1 MARSRNLDVGFLTL
15 LLAALFAA
23 PQARAGNGFTFPIGG
38 RAAAMGGAFTAMGHD
53 PGVAWYN
60 PAGLGFVTRS
70 SLDVSASAYALHL
83 MRIPTMLRT
92 TLPSG
97 VTDRGFSAN
106 PFQIVG
112 SSMTY
117 VRKLG
122 GWDPEPVPDDA
133 TASPPEADAPD
144 ATSIRAT
151 PSRDPGAPRLRHALA
166 FSVFIPV
173 AEKFA
178 RSSTF
183 DASETSGSFHQRFSL
198 STGRQVYYIGPSWGM
213 RIGERWSV
221 GASLYGLYA
230 ASEGRASFTAAF
242 SSAGATDF
250 GTLNLDATGVELGL
264 AVQLGAQV
272 RPISGLR
279 LGLALR
285 LPALR
290 VWGRTEGTF
299 LTATTR
305 DDAGNPRPQ
314 LDDEPVRDRSG
325 AAFVLPF
332 SMTLGIGWESPGVFA
347 IAVDADYTTPWPY
360 GGTRMRGYF
369 NGRLGVEAYLT
380 PRWIL
385 GFGAFTDVS
394 PTPPFASAD
403 AANFMDM
410 RLDFY
415 GGTVAVTWLSP
426 YAVTGSGATD
436 RITFANTV
444 GLRYAHGHGQI
455 IGMDLD
461 YVAGTTSNA
470 IRSIRIHDLSLVVS
484 SSVRF

>member
-1 MARSRNLDVGFLTL
+1 MRRPKVPAPAL
-15 LLAALFAA
+15 LVAVAALAVA
-23 PQARAGNGFTFPIGG
+23 SPARAGNGFTFPIGG

-70 SLDVSASAYALHL
+70 SLDVSASAYAVHL

-97 VTDRGFSAN
+97 TTDRGFSAN

-122 GWDPEPVPDDA
+122 GWETEPGD
-133 TASPPEADAPD
+133 TGG
-144 ATSIRAT
+144 
-151 PSRDPGAPRLRHALA
+151 GAGTGDGTGGGPAGKPVLRHALA
-166 FSVFIPV
+166 LSVFIPV

-178 RSSTF
+178 RTSTF
-183 DASETSGSFHQRFSL
+183 DAAEAFGTFHQRL
-198 STGRQVYYIGPSWGM
+198 SVAVGRQVYYIGPSWGM
-213 RIGERWSV
+213 RIGERWAV

-230 ASEGRASFTAAF
+230 ASEARASFTAAI
-242 SSAGATDF
+242 ATPEGTDF
-250 GTLNLDATGVELGL
+250 GTMDLDATGTELGM
-264 AVQLGAQV
+264 AVHLGVQA
-272 RPISGLR
+272 RPVSGLR

-285 LPALR
+285 LPGLR
-290 VWGRTEGTF
+290 VWGRAEGAF

-305 DDAGNPRPQ
+305 DDAGNPVPSFA
-314 LDDEPVRDRSG
+314 DEPVRDRSG

-347 IAVDADYTTPWPY
+347 IAVDGDYTVPWPY
-360 GGTRMRGYF
+360 AGVGSRGYF
-369 NGRLGVEAYLT
+369 NGRLGVEAFLA
-380 PRWIL
+380 PRWVL
-385 GFGAFTDVS
+385 GFGGFTDVS
-394 PTPPFASAD
+394 PLPAFRRAASRD
-403 AANFMDM
+403 FMDM

-415 GGTVAVTWLSP
+415 GGTIAVTHLSP
-426 YAVTGSGATD
+426 YAVVGSDATD
-436 RITFANTV
+436 RITFATTLGV
-444 GLRYAHGHGQI
+444 RYAYGFGRVV
-455 IGMDLD
+455 GMDLD
-461 YVAGTTSNA
+461 YVGGTTANA
-470 IRSIRIHDLSLVVS
+470 LRSITVHDLSVVLA